1 MYKNVNYIYIY
12 TIEKFIEIN
21 MHKIYKNEMLDFW
34 SKDQIKETINQ
45 VSKSSLEYIYFAE
58 YLDKKRK

>member
-21 MHKIYKNEMLDFW
+21 MHKIYKNEMLDF
-34 SKDQIKETINQ
+34 
-45 VSKSSLEYIYFAE
+45 
-58 YLDKKRK
+58 

>member
-1 MYKNVNYIYIY
+1 
-12 TIEKFIEIN
+12 
-21 MHKIYKNEMLDFW
+21 MLDFG
-34 SKDQIKETINQ
+34 SIDQIKETINQ